1 MVGGNVYTWLILGLA
16 AAWFLQLC
24 LSTRQLRRFYTRF
37 NELRKAG
44 RCAIGMDGSV
54 YRRRVYVVL
63 VADDDDKV
71 IHAEQLSGWTVFA
84 HLRPTEPIIG
94 RSLSEIVNGQIE
106 SVSPKIE
113 RAFQQ
118 AAADILTA
126 GGKEES
132 LADMV
137 SE

>member
-1 MVGGNVYTWLILGLA
+1 
-16 AAWFLQLC
+16 
-24 LSTRQLRRFYTRF
+24 
-37 NELRKAG
+37 
-44 RCAIGMDGSV
+44 MDGSV